1 MYEEVS
7 FLLGVRVLWNV
18 KKTSERMGCT
28 MSAASRLLYLRI
40 ALIVIGLT
48 FIFGIYPLS
57 IVWPSGWTWGQGHSH
72 YLMMIIGIY
81 ATLGVFL
88 LMAARDPDAHKSII
102 WFTVWSSVVHGAIM
116 ALQALGDPAER
127 GHLLAD
133 VPALFLIAIVLGVL
147 MQMGSSDRVTAAAAS
162 G

>member
-1 MYEEVS
+1 
-7 FLLGVRVLWNV
+7 
-18 KKTSERMGCT
+18 

-40 ALIVIGLT
+40 ALIVIGFT
-48 FIFGIYPLS
+48 FVFGIYPLS

-102 WFTVWSSVVHGAIM
+102 WFTVWSSVMHGAIM
-116 ALQALGDPAER
+116 ALQAFGDPAER

-133 VPALFLIAIVLGVL
+133 VPALFLIAIVLGLL
-147 MQMGSSDRVTAAAAS
+147 MQMGSSDRVTAAA
-162 G
+162 GE

>member
-1 MYEEVS
+1 
-7 FLLGVRVLWNV
+7 
-18 KKTSERMGCT
+18 

-40 ALIVIGLT
+40 ALIVIGFT
-48 FIFGIYPLS
+48 FVFGIYPLS

-88 LMAARDPDAHKSII
+88 LMAARDPDGHKSII
-102 WFTVWSSVVHGAIM
+102 WFAVWSSVVHGAIM
-116 ALQALGDPAER
+116 ALQAFGDPAER

-133 VPALFLIAIVLGVL
+133 VPALFLIAIVLGIL
-147 MQMGSSDRVTAAAAS
+147 MQMGSSDRVTAAAA
-162 G
+162 GG

>member
-1 MYEEVS
+1 
-7 FLLGVRVLWNV
+7 
-18 KKTSERMGCT
+18 

-40 ALIVIGLT
+40 ALIVIGLI

-57 IVWPSGWTWGQGHSH
+57 IVWPSGWAWGQSQSH

-88 LMAARDPDAHKSII
+88 LMASRDPDAHKSLI
-102 WFTVWSSVVHGAIM
+102 WFTVWSSVVHGATM
-116 ALQALGDPAER
+116 AWQAFGDPAER
-127 GHLLAD
+127 GHLLGD

-147 MQMGSSDRVTAAAAS
+147 MQMGSSVRVTGAAA
-162 G
+162 GG